1 MGALL
6 MQLLVAAAVNAWQ
19 LLGPL
24 WQRSC
29 HALEAA
35 TMEGLLLQA
44 TSCPSSIGVG
54 SFPKEGGSFRE
65 SKDEQGHARVG
76 WCAGMGCL

>member
-6 MQLLVAAAVNAWQ
+6 MQLLVAAAVNVWQ

-44 TSCPSSIGVG
+44 TSCPSS
-54 SFPKEGGSFRE
+54 
-65 SKDEQGHARVG
+65 
-76 WCAGMGCL
+76 